1 MLKVQRLAIVWSAI
15 IFFLIVSPVLAIYA
29 LGYDFDVKKNNLNST
44 VTLSVETAPEN
55 AKISAFGTFGRIE
68 NYGNSDFRV
77 ATKDQFKVELSK
89 SGFLSEDFLIK
100 GKDDDNSLARLK
112 KIHFLPTDNQ
122 KLSMH
127 GSNWADESFVS
138 KDYILYSQ
146 SVNEQKSWFLQQYSY
161 SGFLGAAKPIT
172 AQEVENKIDTDSN
185 LPINLDINPNLT
197 IKTIDTNSFWEE
209 VDFDTFWQ
217 KNTQSLLFKDKIG
230 SWKIWQSQFLNLG
243 DFDLIWLGQNT
254 VLLHDRLNTKIV
266 YTYNILEEK
275 LTYITDNI
283 KAVSL
288 NNNQIWFWFE
298 DKIFRLNKEEIF
310 DLANVDWS
318 SKIGYDFKDFE
329 GFEGFERVNIYS
341 NNVNFKVKN
350 VYQGVMIF
358 INGQIFYQPD
368 SQPQKWSLIATN
380 VKNWTSTWHSI
391 FWVDTENR
399 LITYNLEL
407 GYQRMIAV
415 LDLDLSKVEIAN
427 LDYYAP
433 WHRVFI
439 YTINPKDTS
448 YKTQVDSIWYN
459 PDFVNKEIRTFSKN
473 TWLKEDVCRS
483 FVESGYIFCL
493 NRDKYLISFRNLN

>member
-15 IFFLIVSPVLAIYA
+15 IFFLVVSPVLAIYA

-55 AKISAFGTFGRIE
+55 AKIDAIGTFGKIE
-68 NYGNSDFRV
+68 NYSNADYRV
-77 ATKDQFKVELSK
+77 ATKDQFKLIISK
-89 SGFLSEDFLIK
+89 IGFLSEDFSVK
-100 GKDDDNSLARLK
+100 GKNEDNSLARLK
-112 KIHFLPTDNQ
+112 KIHLLPTDNQ
-122 KLSMH
+122 KLSLYD
-127 GSNWADESFVS
+127 SNWSDESFVS

-146 SVNEQKSWFLQQYSY
+146 TVNEQKSWFLQQYSF
-161 SGFLGAAKPIT
+161 SGFLGTVKPIS
-172 AQEVENKIDTDSN
+172 AQETVTKTGGDLI
-185 LPINLDINPNLT
+185 LPINLDNNITPT

-217 KNTQSLLFKDKIG
+217 KDTQTLLFKDKSG
-230 SWKIWQSQFLNLG
+230 NWKIWQSQFLNLG

-254 VLLHDRLNTKIV
+254 VLLHDRLSTKNV
-266 YTYNILEEK
+266 YTYNIIEDK
-275 LTYITDNI
+275 LVYITDNI
-283 KAVSL
+283 KAASL

-318 SKIGYDFKDFE
+318 TKIGYDFRDFE
-329 GFEGFERVNIYS
+329 GFDRAAIYS
-341 NNVNFKVKN
+341 KTADFKVKN

-368 SQPQKWSLIATN
+368 SQPQKWNLIAVN

-391 FWVDTENR
+391 FWLDSEKR

-407 GYQRMIAV
+407 NYERMIAV
-415 LDLDLSKVEIAN
+415 LDLDLSRVEIAN

-439 YTINPKDTS
+439 YTKTLNGTLNTS
-448 YKTQVDSIWYN
+448 QVDSIWYN

-473 TWLKEDVCRS
+473 TWLKEDVCRP
-483 FVESGYIFCL
+483 FVDGGFIFCL